1 MKTKLFSFVLLCAF
15 AVTAAADQCPPPAGK
30 ADKKQVQDA
39 VTLTDGATA
48 VSNGKITLEYTD
60 GIVKVTA
67 PGLKT
72 LAATIRVNLKSE
84 TLKTSTLVNPAR
96 KFHML
101 SLRGPDGSIAFKVE
115 GRDARF
121 SVSHA
126 INASPIVVTW
136 DAAAVVIPD
145 KFAEDEVLL
154 PGSEARN
161 LPPFAP
167 LYLALQEG
175 ENSTLA
181 CIPVKA
187 KSPAVLSA
195 DFKTLT
201 LSLKNNE
208 HYVFFLNTG
217 KGAWHKT
224 ALPAKPGE
232 FKTVDDWEPPYK
244 LQWQVALP
252 LAEDFVPAGNGA
264 WSVWNI
270 ITVTDNPKQRP
281 RNLPVRAVMVDRKTR
296 NTWHGGFEGTYRYP
310 AEFVDGKLKL
320 LHQNFKNK
328 IVYDAKIP
336 VFIYAWKPWSDPVA
350 VPQRYLP
357 PWVSNQ
363 GLYGSTNTGYGM
375 KATTCNV
382 TQLFEKIFYRDEA
395 EQKVGEIA
403 AMLKSMQCFVENI
416 RGRIESGR
424 EWREEM
430 LKFSADMRKLHPEL
444 APDADKLD
452 AAVNEIDRQY
462 NLNRERIKTP
472 PEVEAMGQEVLKLA
486 VSKIDA
492 DEKEEKA
499 KQLGRA
505 IRTVGGT
512 QDNMIA
518 RFRHVGKCVRHI
530 AVVEY
535 TTAKTPEARE
545 FWAEAYRRT
554 ETLLQGYFCDGK

>member
-1 MKTKLFSFVLLCAF
+1 MSKSLTALLLVLTLA
-15 AVTAAADQCPPPAGK
+15 AAADQCPPAAKPE
-30 ADKKQVQDA
+30 KKPPRDA
-39 VTLTDGATA
+39 VTLTVGATA
-48 VSNGKITLEYTD
+48 ISNGRITLEYAN
-60 GIVKVTA
+60 GVVKVTSPGMKA
-67 PGLKT
+67 P
-72 LAATIRVNLKSE
+72 AATIKIGLKPE
-84 TLKTSTLVNPAR
+84 TLKPSTLVNPAR

-101 SLRGPDGSIAFKVE
+101 SLRGPDGSIAFKIE

-126 INASPIVVTW
+126 ISASPVVVEW
-136 DAAAVVIPD
+136 NAAAVVVPD
-145 KFAEDEVLL
+145 TFAEDEVLL
-154 PGSEARN
+154 PGKEARN

-175 ENSTLA
+175 GDSTLA

-187 KSPAVLSA
+187 KSPAALSK
-195 DFKTLT
+195 DLKTLT

-208 HYVFFLNTG
+208 HYIFFLNTG

-232 FKTVDDWEPPYK
+232 FKTVDDWQMPYK
-244 LQWQVALP
+244 TLWRVALP
-252 LAEDFVPAGNGA
+252 LKEDFVPAGNGA
-264 WSVWNI
+264 WIIWNV

-281 RNLPVRAVMVDRKTR
+281 RNLPVRATMVDRKTR

-320 LHQNFKNK
+320 MHQNFKNK
-328 IVYDAKIP
+328 IVYDTGIP
-336 VFIYAWKPWSDPVA
+336 VFIYSWQPWSDPVA
-350 VPQRYLP
+350 VPQRSLP
-357 PWVSNQ
+357 PWVAEKK
-363 GLYGSTNTGYGM
+363 LYISTNTGYGM

-424 EWREEM
+424 EWRLEM
-430 LKFSADMRKLHPEL
+430 LKFSADMRKLHPSL

-452 AAVNEIDRQY
+452 AAVNEIERQY
-462 NLNRERIKTP
+462 ELNRERIKTP
-472 PEVEAMGQEVLKLA
+472 PEVEAMGREVLKLA
-486 VSKIDA
+486 VSKLDA
-492 DEKEEKA
+492 EEKEEKA

-535 TTAKTPEARE
+535 MTAKTPEARE
-545 FWAEAYRRT
+545 FWSEAYRRT

>member
-1 MKTKLFSFVLLCAF
+1 MKNQLFAF
-15 AVTAAADQCPPPAGK
+15 ALLFVAATAAADQCAAPDGK
-30 ADKKQVQDA
+30 AAKKPAQEDMVSLS
-39 VTLTDGATA
+39 VGATA
-48 VSNGKITLEYTD
+48 VSNGKILLDYA
-60 GIVKVTA
+60 GGVVKVTS
-67 PGLKT
+67 PGMKT
-72 LAATIRVNLKSE
+72 PAATIRVNLKPE
-84 TLKTSTLVNPAR
+84 TLKSSVLSNPVR
-96 KFHML
+96 KFQML
-101 SLRGPDGSIAFKVE
+101 SLRGPDGSIAFKLE
-115 GRDARF
+115 GKDARF
-121 SVSHA
+121 TVA
-126 INASPIVVTW
+126 YCRNAAPVTVTW
-136 DAAAVVIPD
+136 NAAAVVVPD
-145 KFAEDEVLL
+145 TFAEDEVLL
-154 PGSEARN
+154 PGRNARN

-175 ENSTLA
+175 GDSTLA

-187 KSPAVLSA
+187 KSPAVLSG
-195 DFKTLT
+195 DLKTLT
-201 LSLKNNE
+201 LSPKNNE

-217 KGAWHKT
+217 KGAWHQT
-224 ALPAKPGE
+224 VLPAKPGE
-232 FKTVDDWEPPYK
+232 FKTVGDWQPPYK
-244 LQWQVALP
+244 SLWRVAVP

-264 WSVWNI
+264 WSIWNI

-320 LHQNFKNK
+320 MHQNFKNK
-328 IVYDAKIP
+328 IVYDTRIP
-336 VFIYAWKPWSDPVA
+336 IFIYSWQPWSDPV
-350 VPQRYLP
+350 VMPQKALP
-357 PWVSNQ
+357 PWVAEKR
-363 GLYGSTNTGYGM
+363 LYISTNTGYGM

-430 LKFSADMRKLHPEL
+430 LAFSADMRKLHPEL

-462 NLNRERIKTP
+462 ELNRERIKTP
-472 PEVEAMGQEVLKLA
+472 LEVEAMGREVLKLA
-486 VSKIDA
+486 VAKIDA

>member
-1 MKTKLFSFVLLCAF
+1 MSKLL
-15 AVTAAADQCPPPAGK
+15 TAALLMLAGSAAIAGQCSAPA
-30 ADKKQVQDA
+30 ATEKKPTPDMVSLS
-39 VTLTDGATA
+39 VGAT
-48 VSNGKITLEYTD
+48 VISNGKITLEYAN
-60 GIVKVTA
+60 GVVKVTS
-67 PGLKT
+67 PGLKAP
-72 LAATIRVNLKSE
+72 AAVIRVGLKPE
-84 TLKTSTLVNPAR
+84 TLKPSTLVNPVR

-101 SLRGPDGSIAFKVE
+101 SLRGPDGSVAFKLE

-126 INASPIVVTW
+126 INASPVVVEW
-136 DAAAVVIPD
+136 NAAAVVVPD
-145 KFAEDEVLL
+145 TFAEDEVLL
-154 PGSEARN
+154 PGKEARN
-161 LPPFAP
+161 LPPFVP

-175 ENSTLA
+175 GDSTLA

-195 DFKTLT
+195 DLKTLT

-217 KGAWHKT
+217 KGAWHQT
-224 ALPAKPGE
+224 TLPANPGE
-232 FKTVDDWEPPYK
+232 FKTVDDWQAPYK
-244 LQWQVALP
+244 ALWRAAMP
-252 LAEDFVPAGNGA
+252 LSKDFIPAGNGA
-264 WSVWNI
+264 WSVWNV
-270 ITVTDNPKQRP
+270 ITMTDNPKQRP
-281 RNLPVRAVMVDRKTR
+281 RNLPVRAAMVDRKTR

-320 LHQNFKNK
+320 MHQNFKK
-328 IVYDAKIP
+328 QIVYDTGIP
-336 VFIYAWKPWSDPVA
+336 VFIYSWQPWADPV
-350 VPQRYLP
+350 VMPQKYLP
-357 PWVSNQ
+357 PWVADKR
-363 GLYGSTNTGYGM
+363 LHLSTNTGYGM

-395 EQKVGEIA
+395 DKKVDEIA

-430 LKFSADMRKLHPEL
+430 LDFSAAMRKLHPEL

-486 VSKIDA
+486 VSKLDA
-492 DEKEEKA
+492 EEKEEQA
-499 KQLGRA
+499 KKLGRA
-505 IRTVGGT
+505 IRSVGGT

-545 FWAEAYRRT
+545 FWKEAYRRT

>member
-1 MKTKLFSFVLLCAF
+1 MSKLLTATLLLLAGF
-15 AVTAAADQCPPPAGK
+15 AAAADQCPAPA
-30 ADKKQVQDA
+30 AQPEKKPTPDMVSLSA
-39 VTLTDGATA
+39 GATA
-48 VSNGKITLEYTD
+48 ITNGRITLEYAN
-60 GIVKVTA
+60 GIVKVTSPELKA
-67 PGLKT
+67 P
-72 LAATIRVNLKSE
+72 AATIRINLKPE
-84 TLKTSTLVNPAR
+84 TLKSSTLVNPAR

-126 INASPIVVTW
+126 INASPLVVTW
-136 DAAAVVIPD
+136 NASAVVVPD
-145 KFAEDEVLL
+145 TFAEDEILL
-154 PGSEARN
+154 PSKDARN
-161 LPPFAP
+161 LPPFVP

-175 ENSTLA
+175 GDSTLA

-187 KSPAVLSA
+187 KSPAELSA
-195 DFKTLT
+195 DLKTLT
-201 LSLKNNE
+201 LRLKNNE
-208 HYVFFLNTG
+208 HYIFFLNTG
-217 KGAWHKT
+217 KGAWHRT
-224 ALPAKPGE
+224 TLPDKPGE
-232 FKTVDDWEPPYK
+232 FKTVDDWQAPYK

-264 WSVWNI
+264 WSVWNV

-320 LHQNFKNK
+320 MHQNFKNR
-328 IVYDAKIP
+328 IVYDAKTP

-357 PWVSNQ
+357 PWVANK

-395 EQKVGEIA
+395 EQKVDEIA

-424 EWREEM
+424 EWRLEM
-430 LKFSADMRKLHPEL
+430 LEFSAAMRKLHPSL
-444 APDADKLD
+444 ATDADKLD

-462 NLNRERIKTP
+462 QLNRERIKTP
-472 PEVEAMGQEVLKLA
+472 PEVEVMGQEVLKLA
-486 VSKIDA
+486 VSKLDA
-492 DEKEEKA
+492 EEKEEKA

-518 RFRHVGKCVRHI
+518 RFRHIGKCVRHI

-545 FWAEAYRRT
+545 FWKEAYQRT
-554 ETLLQGYFCDGK
+554 EALLQGYFCDGK

>member
-1 MKTKLFSFVLLCAF
+1 MSKSLTALLLVLIGA
-15 AVTAAADQCPPPAGK
+15 AAAADQRAVPAAK
-30 ADKKQVQDA
+30 TEKKPAPDM
-39 VTLTDGATA
+39 VTLSVGATSI
-48 VSNGKITLEYTD
+48 SNDKIALEYANGLVT
-60 GIVKVTA
+60 VTA
-67 PGLKT
+67 PGLKAP
-72 LAATIRVNLKSE
+72 AATIRVNLKPE

-126 INASPIVVTW
+126 VSASPVVVKW
-136 DAAAVVIPD
+136 NAAAVVVPD
-145 KFAEDEVLL
+145 PIAEDEVLL
-154 PGSEARN
+154 PGKDVRD

-167 LYLALQEG
+167 LYLALREG
-175 ENSTLA
+175 GNSTLA

-187 KSPAVLSA
+187 KRPARLSA
-195 DFKTLT
+195 DLKTLT

-224 ALPAKPGE
+224 AHPAKPGE
-232 FKTVDDWEPPYK
+232 FKTVDDWLPPYK
-244 LQWQVALP
+244 TLWRVAVP
-252 LAEDFVPAGNGA
+252 IAEDFVPAGNGA
-264 WSVWNI
+264 WSIWNV

-320 LHQNFKNK
+320 MHQNFKNK
-328 IVYDAKIP
+328 IVCDTNIP
-336 VFIYAWKPWSDPVA
+336 IFIYSWQPWSDPVA

-357 PWVSNQ
+357 PWVADKK
-363 GLYGSTNTGYGM
+363 LYISTNIGYGM

-444 APDADKLD
+444 APDAAKLD
-452 AAVNEIDRQY
+452 DAVNEIDRQY
-462 NLNRERIKTP
+462 KLNRERIKTP
-472 PEVEAMGQEVLKLA
+472 PEVEAMGREVLKLA
-486 VSKIDA
+486 VSKLDA
-492 DEKEEKA
+492 EEKEEQA
-499 KQLGRA
+499 KKLGRA

-518 RFRHVGKCVRHI
+518 RFRHIGKCIRHI

-535 TTAKTPEARE
+535 MAAKTPEARE
-545 FWAEAYRRT
+545 FWQEAHRRT
-554 ETLLQGYFCDGK
+554 EALLQGYFCDGK

>member
-1 MKTKLFSFVLLCAF
+1 MSKLLTAALLVLVGF
-15 AVTAAADQCPPPAGK
+15 AAAADQCPAPAAK
-30 ADKKQVQDA
+30 PEKKPSPDMVSLS
-39 VTLTDGATA
+39 VGATA
-48 VSNGKITLEYTD
+48 ISNGKLSLEYAN
-60 GIVKVTA
+60 GIVTVTSPDLKA
-67 PGLKT
+67 P
-72 LAATIRVNLKSE
+72 AATIRVNLKPE
-84 TLKTSTLVNPAR
+84 TLKPSTLVNPAR

-101 SLRGPDGSIAFKVE
+101 SLRGPDGSIIFKLE

-121 SVSHA
+121 TVSHA
-126 INASPIVVTW
+126 VNASPVVVTW
-136 DAAAVVIPD
+136 NAAAVVVPD
-145 KFAEDEVLL
+145 TFAEDEVLL
-154 PGSEARN
+154 PGRDARN
-161 LPPFAP
+161 LPPFVP

-175 ENSTLA
+175 GNSTLA

-187 KSPAVLSA
+187 KSPAVLSN
-195 DFKTLT
+195 DLRTLT
-201 LSLKNNE
+201 LRLKNNE
-208 HYVFFLNTG
+208 HCVFLLNTG
-217 KGAWHKT
+217 KGAWHQT
-224 ALPAKPGE
+224 TLPAKPGE
-232 FKTVDDWEPPYK
+232 FKTVDDWKPPYK

-264 WSVWNI
+264 WSIWNV

-310 AEFVDGKLKL
+310 AEFADGKLKL
-320 LHQNFKNK
+320 MHQNFKNR
-328 IVYDAKIP
+328 IVYDAKTP
-336 VFIYAWKPWSDPVA
+336 VFIYAWRPWSDPVA
-350 VPQRYLP
+350 LPQRYLP
-357 PWVSNQ
+357 PWVANQ

-395 EQKVGEIA
+395 DKKVDEIA

-462 NLNRERIKTP
+462 QLNRERIKTP

-486 VSKIDA
+486 VSKLDA

-518 RFRHVGKCVRHI
+518 RFRHIGKCIRHI

-535 TTAKTPEARE
+535 MTAKTPEARE
-545 FWAEAYRRT
+545 FWKQAHFRT

>member
-1 MKTKLFSFVLLCAF
+1 MSKTLTALLLVLTLA
-15 AVTAAADQCPPPAGK
+15 AAADQCPSPAAKPGK
-30 ADKKQVQDA
+30 KTAPDMVSLS
-39 VTLTDGATA
+39 VGATA
-48 VSNGKITLEYTD
+48 VSNGKLSLEYAN
-60 GIVKVTA
+60 GVVKVTA
-67 PGLKT
+67 PGMEAP
-72 LAATIRVNLKSE
+72 AATITVGLKPE

-96 KFHML
+96 NFRML
-101 SLRGPDGSIAFKVE
+101 SLRGPDGSIAFKIE

-126 INASPIVVTW
+126 INASPVVVTW
-136 DAAAVVIPD
+136 NAAAVVVPD
-145 KFAEDEVLL
+145 TFAEDEVLL
-154 PGSEARN
+154 PGRDARN

-175 ENSTLA
+175 GNSTLA

-195 DFKTLT
+195 DLKTLT
-201 LSLKNNE
+201 LRLKNNE
-208 HYVFFLNTG
+208 HCVFLLNTG
-217 KGAWHKT
+217 KGAWHRT
-224 ALPAKPGE
+224 SLPVKPGE
-232 FKTVDDWEPPYK
+232 FKTVDDWLPPYK
-244 LQWQVALP
+244 LQWRVALP
-252 LAEDFVPAGNGA
+252 LAEDFIPAGNGA
-264 WSVWNI
+264 WSIWNV

-281 RNLPVRAVMVDRKTR
+281 RNLPVRATMVDRKTR

-320 LHQNFKNK
+320 MHQNFKNRV
-328 IVYDAKIP
+328 VYDAKTP
-336 VFIYAWKPWSDPVA
+336 VFIYAWQPWSDPVA
-350 VPQRYLP
+350 VPQKYLP
-357 PWVSNQ
+357 PWVANQ
-363 GLYGSTNTGYGM
+363 GLHGSTNTGYGM

-395 EQKVGEIA
+395 DKKVDEIA

-430 LKFSADMRKLHPEL
+430 LKFSADMRKLHPAL
-444 APDADKLD
+444 TPDADKLD
-452 AAVNEIDRQY
+452 DAVNEIDRQY
-462 NLNRERIKTP
+462 QLNRERIKTP
-472 PEVEAMGQEVLKLA
+472 LEVEAMGREVLKLA
-486 VSKIDA
+486 VSKLDA

-518 RFRHVGKCVRHI
+518 RFRHVGKCIRHI

-535 TTAKTPEARE
+535 MTAKTPEARE
-545 FWAEAYRRT
+545 FWQEAYRRT